1 MEEARLL
8 FEMLNDIHVLIFK
21 KKERMRGGF
30 LRRRERES
38 RKRGQETP

>member
-8 FEMLNDIHVLIFK
+8 FEMLNDIYVLIFK

-30 LRRRERES
+30 FRRREREL
-38 RKRGQETP
+38 RKRG